1 MVGDTVG
8 TNLYDPVIMGEL
20 RRRKRRDARRVSVG
34 SAADG
39 LAMRWQRTHEA
50 SLVMTPAIAA
60 SNNEEVQ
67 STHPRRKFSDE
78 DRWRRA
84 EAWFY
89 TTVFVEAK
97 DEEDAEQK
105 SIQLLRH
112 DPKLQ
117 ESTLNNKSDSPMMY
131 VEEIEEL
138 QSFDGFKLPRLG
150 FSFFPIEND
159 EQEAG
164 VS

>member
-1 MVGDTVG
+1 MKKYKALIRGENFLMKIDGDEQKLG
-8 TNLYDPVIMGEL
+8 
-20 RRRKRRDARRVSVG
+20 
-34 SAADG
+34 
-39 LAMRWQRTHEA
+39 
-50 SLVMTPAIAA
+50 
-60 SNNEEVQ
+60 
-67 STHPRRKFSDE
+67 
-78 DRWRRA
+78 
-84 EAWFY
+84 FY